1 MIILL
6 QACRNLLGATLVLP
20 TCLRLLD
27 NVSACCS
34 QWKCDL
40 RHRTRAVPHIKTYC
54 RVSPDLSQLAWF
66 HLTSANMSKAAWGC
80 QTKAG
85 ANNILSYEA
94 GVLFLPK
101 FVVSQVR
108 CSLLLSSF
116 QISCQITTYHP
127 QENNQFSLKST

>member
-6 QACRNLLGATLVLP
+6 QACHNSLGATLILP

-34 QWKCDL
+34 QWKCDS

-80 QTKAG
+80 KTKAG

-101 FVVSQVR
+101 FVVSKVR
-108 CSLLLSSF
+108 CSILLSSF
-116 QISCQITTYHP
+116 LISFQKTAYHP
-127 QENNQFSLKST
+127 WENN